1 MSILTHLDAE
11 GRARMVD
18 VSHKALTRRRAVAT
32 GLLRCAPETLTLVRE
47 GRAPKGAVV
56 STAEIAGV
64 MGAKRT
70 ADLLPLCHPLPIP
83 HRLLAA
89 R

>member
-56 STAEIAGV
+56 STAESSASFSSTP
-64 MGAKRT
+64 MSTCATR
-70 ADLLPLCHPLPIP
+70 
-83 HRLLAA
+83 
-89 R
+89 